1 MPQQETFTFQA
12 EIKQLLDILVH
23 SLYTEREIFLRELI
37 SNASD
42 ALNRAQ
48 FEMLTNRDVVD
59 PDAELAIRITADED
73 AGTLT
78 ISVVLDLAV
87 APINTR
93 FGLIAG
99 LAVTYAVEALF
110 DDLQLTLKWP
120 NDIYLQ
126 DRKLAG
132 LLCESRIGGGRQRIV
147 AGIGLNIDPDWR
159 AAGIDPDH
167 LAGGLKAISLLDA
180 GAVVSVTT
188 ADELTTGIRDYLLQG
203 AGLLGHGGWPRL
215 LQDIRAR
222 DYLQGRNVTIN
233 DPTRHFAGQ
242 AVGIDDDGRLL
253 VAAGERGLVAVE
265 AGTVSVF

>member
-1 MPQQETFTFQA
+1 MTVTSTPDPTWLHRLPVCDSTNTWA
-12 EIKQLLDILVH
+12 LTALDRLSH
-23 SLYTEREIFLRELI
+23 G
-37 SNASD
+37 
-42 ALNRAQ
+42 
-48 FEMLTNRDVVD
+48 DVVWTD
-59 PDAELAIRITADED
+59 QQTAGRGQ
-73 AGTLT
+73 AGRRWLSPTGTLT

-87 APINTR
+87 APINAR

-120 NDIYLQ
+120 NDIYLE